1 MTENPKR
8 TSLILHGHFYQPP
21 RENPFTG
28 IIAKQSSAAPYSDW
42 NERIFTDCY
51 EANLHSR
58 YLNADGRIIS
68 ITNNFSYISYNFGPT
83 LLSWMNEKHPEAIG
97 MLKEADK
104 ASVKRLG
111 HGNAMAQSYNH
122 TILPL
127 DKLRDARLQI
137 EWGAMD
143 FERNF
148 GRKAEGMWLPE
159 CGVNK
164 DVIQLLADEGM
175 KFVILSPWQC
185 RAVEDEN
192 GKMTVLSGKPAPYW
206 QPYILTGTNG
216 GTIAAFFYHPG
227 LAESI
232 SFGHALRSADN
243 LYQTLLGIKKSD
255 KKALIHTATDGEI
268 YGHHEPYGDMALAA
282 LIRKV
287 EERDDFVFDN
297 YASFLE
303 RNPAVRHAELH
314 QGEESRG
321 TSWSCSHGVSRWYK
335 DCGCHTGGDEGWNQT
350 WRTPLR
356 NALTHLG
363 EKLDSVFSDEIK
375 KIFGTSVKPEDILRL
390 AGKEF
395 IGELSMREFIELLH
409 KEYGFASSYDVELAH
424 LLSGIKNKHFSFTS
438 CGFFFSDISGIEPRQ
453 DIKYALYAIKMFQPY
468 SQGDLLFP
476 FLSELRHAKSNIK
489 AQGDGM
495 NIAQEEM
502 KGGTRHGELR

>member
-28 IIAKQSSAAPYSDW
+28 IIAKQSSATPYSDW

-192 GKMTVLSGKPAPYW
+192 GKMTVLSGKPAPYC

-227 LAESI
+227 LAES
-232 SFGHALRSADN
+232 S
-243 LYQTLLGIKKSD
+243 
-255 KKALIHTATDGEI
+255 
-268 YGHHEPYGDMALAA
+268 
-282 LIRKV
+282 
-287 EERDDFVFDN
+287 
-297 YASFLE
+297 
-303 RNPAVRHAELH
+303 
-314 QGEESRG
+314 
-321 TSWSCSHGVSRWYK
+321 
-335 DCGCHTGGDEGWNQT
+335 
-350 WRTPLR
+350 
-356 NALTHLG
+356 
-363 EKLDSVFSDEIK
+363 
-375 KIFGTSVKPEDILRL
+375 
-390 AGKEF
+390 
-395 IGELSMREFIELLH
+395 
-409 KEYGFASSYDVELAH
+409 
-424 LLSGIKNKHFSFTS
+424 
-438 CGFFFSDISGIEPRQ
+438 
-453 DIKYALYAIKMFQPY
+453 
-468 SQGDLLFP
+468 
-476 FLSELRHAKSNIK
+476 
-489 AQGDGM
+489 
-495 NIAQEEM
+495 
-502 KGGTRHGELR
+502 